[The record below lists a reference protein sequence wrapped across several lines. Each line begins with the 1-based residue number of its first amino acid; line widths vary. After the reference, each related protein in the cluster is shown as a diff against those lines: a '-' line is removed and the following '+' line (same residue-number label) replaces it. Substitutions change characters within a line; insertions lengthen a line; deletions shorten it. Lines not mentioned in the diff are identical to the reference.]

1 MHDPGT
7 DNGSAG
13 NLEGI
18 RVGLP
23 RWGIV
28 KGIATGAVI
37 EVPAIAGA
45 VWLLARVG
53 VGNRAE
59 PYIADLRLTAV
70 FAGIAALVTAAGLG
84 RLAAVASLE
93 GGRRRAMVVTAR
105 AHAAASAALVLISAI
120 PHGELPDHALGYVPF
135 LLGGAVC
142 GAVCGAVI
150 GAVCGGAAPV
160 GISDVVAL
168 ARRPSEALRQFL
180 DPEDLVK
187 LGTAL
192 RDRTSNLLSGMFEPG
207 PKPPSDGDDQ
217 PKPPD
222 KSGERPTRSA
232 ADGGAKVN
240 DKAKPP

>member
-1 MHDPGT
+1 M
-7 DNGSAG
+7 
-13 NLEGI
+13 
-18 RVGLP
+18 
-23 RWGIV
+23 V

-59 PYIADLRLTAV
+59 RYIADLRLTAV

-93 GGRRRAMVVTAR
+93 GGRRRAMAVTAR
-105 AHAAASAALVLISAI
+105 AHAAASAALVLIAAI
-120 PHGELPDHALGYVPF
+120 PHGELPDRALGYVPF
-135 LLGGAVC
+135 LLGGAVV
-142 GAVCGAVI
+142 GALCGAVI

-160 GISDVVAL
+160 GIADVVAL
-168 ARRPSEALRQFL
+168 ARRPSEALRQLL
-180 DPEDLVK
+180 DPEELVK

-192 RDRTSNLLSGMFEPG
+192 RDRTSHLLSGMFEPG
-207 PKPPSDGDDQ
+207 PKPPSEEGDH
-217 PKPPD
+217 KPPPAEAKLND

-232 ADGGAKVN
+232 ADGGAKLHDTSGERPTRSAATAVRS
-240 DKAKPP
+240 